1 MFFYFSKLRAQP
13 IAIKIYYFYNII
25 WRTYII
31 RRQMFLIHT
40 LTKAKITFENITLS
54 RKVVIQVTIK
64 AV

>member
-1 MFFYFSKLRAQP
+1 
-13 IAIKIYYFYNII
+13 
-25 WRTYII
+25 
-31 RRQMFLIHT
+31 MFLIHT